1 VYPIERLLRD
11 PHLMMIWTG
20 MNKAVNLILQHED
33 YKELL
38 ATQAQSR
45 HVELDAVNAET
56 EGKKIYE

>member
-1 VYPIERLLRD
+1 
-11 PHLMMIWTG
+11 MMIWTG